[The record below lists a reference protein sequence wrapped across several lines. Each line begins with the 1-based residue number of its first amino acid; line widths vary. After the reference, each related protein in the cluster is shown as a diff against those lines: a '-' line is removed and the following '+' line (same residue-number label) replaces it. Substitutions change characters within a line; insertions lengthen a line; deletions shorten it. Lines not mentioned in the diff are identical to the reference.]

1 MLVKWACAT
10 TELGRDLAKS
20 RHDQAS
26 PCPERVNK
34 VNCVPRTARRKL
46 QPFTKYPPGNRT
58 CLGLGSDRLP
68 RAQLTALRRTM
79 SKRQQLHCTEPS
91 HPPPLPLL
99 GCSLDNFLPP
109 ARLPSPGCAA
119 GTEDSSDRVRLGG
132 EVKRMGKAVSTHLRP
147 TTSQRAPLS
156 GLLGG
161 ANSPNPPGTQPTHG
175 RPIEFPVPYIPYK

>member
-1 MLVKWACAT
+1 MAGPCQVPP
-10 TELGRDLAKS
+10 
-20 RHDQAS
+20 HQAS
-26 PCPERVNK
+26 PCLERVNK

-46 QPFTKYPPGNRT
+46 QPFTKYPPGNCT

-68 RAQLTALRRTM
+68 RAQLTALRRTT

-91 HPPPLPLL
+91 RPPPLPLL

-132 EVKRMGKAVSTHLRP
+132 RGEKDGQGSKYSSASHHLSTSTVKRIARGSQFAQPPRKPTNPLETH
-147 TTSQRAPLS
+147 
-156 GLLGG
+156 
-161 ANSPNPPGTQPTHG
+161 
-175 RPIEFPVPYIPYK
+175 